1 MADRRCTGC
10 VCGLAFGEMGDAL
23 HLCTESQV
31 GAFVESHVPEPV
43 IFFSILSIL
52 YTLLPKTFL
61 LTYRGEL

>member
-43 IFFSILSIL
+43 IFFL
-52 YTLLPKTFL
+52 YTINPIYSFTKNVFTHIQ
-61 LTYRGEL
+61 R